1 MKGHREGGWELRDG
15 EGGHRNRAIW
25 EVYMNLLLYNYAP
38 LIHTLV
44 KVQFNISCLL
54 SHHEVP

>member
-1 MKGHREGGWELRDG
+1 MKGHRKGGGWELRDG
-15 EGGHRNRAIW
+15 DGGT
-25 EVYMNLLLYNYAP
+25 ETEQYDYMNLRFYNYAP

-44 KVQFNISCLL
+44 TVQFNISCFL